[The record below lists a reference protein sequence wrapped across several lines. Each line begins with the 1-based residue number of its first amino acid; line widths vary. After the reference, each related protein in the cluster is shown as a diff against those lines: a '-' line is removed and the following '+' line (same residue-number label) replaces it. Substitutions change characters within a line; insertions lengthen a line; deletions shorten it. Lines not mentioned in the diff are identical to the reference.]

1 MKFVSFAIKSAF
13 LTGAL
18 TAGAFL
24 TGAVIG
30 SFVKKEKIIE
40 KIKKAQIKKN
50 TSAPVK

>member
-1 MKFVSFAIKSAF
+1 MKFVSFAIKS
-13 LTGAL
+13 
-18 TAGAFL
+18 AFL

-50 TSAPVK
+50 TSASVK

>member
-1 MKFVSFAIKSAF
+1 MRLVSFAIKSAF

-24 TGAVIG
+24 TGTIIG
-30 SFVKKEKIIE
+30 TFVKKDKIIE

-50 TSAPVK
+50 SSASVK